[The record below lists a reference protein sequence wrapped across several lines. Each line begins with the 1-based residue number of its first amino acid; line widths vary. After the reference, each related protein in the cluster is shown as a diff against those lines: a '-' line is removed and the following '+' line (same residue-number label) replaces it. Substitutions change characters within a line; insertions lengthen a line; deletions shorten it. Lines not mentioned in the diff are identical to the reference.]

1 MTTELL
7 QELKDL
13 DVAGKDIKT
22 LYMEISA
29 LCMKHITPKKR
40 EGRRAYYLSIE
51 YLMGRM
57 FHNNLL
63 ELGVLEEAEK
73 ILSAKGVNVADFE
86 EIEDAA
92 ATAVWDGLRLA
103 FSIRRQVAHILSTAM
118 GYAINT
124 AYSSKSL

>member
-92 ATAVWDGLRLA
+92 LGNGGLLA